1 MPDPRT
7 EGRATLSFLTFFP
20 TPWFFLNFLK
30 KILNSRTCTPL
41 CRILCSTNLSYS
53 DFLYIYRTGRPES
66 SHPGGELRSP
76 RNSTIRQ
83 TESLNHRQTTPIT
96 TKSYQNDP
104 QSILDHPNNTYQK
117 DKNTTQKRFF
127 NAQIAPSKLHP
138 NVFSLDLPSKS
149 TPKMTQNTS
158 NRPQNRAPTS
168 LSKSRT
174 APRHDDFFRRK

>member
-1 MPDPRT
+1 MW
-7 EGRATLSFLTFFP
+7 EM
-20 TPWFFLNFLK
+20 
-30 KILNSRTCTPL
+30 CQ
-41 CRILCSTNLSYS
+41 
-53 DFLYIYRTGRPES
+53 IYRTGRPES

-117 DKNTTQKRFF
+117 DKNTTQKRLF

-138 NVFSLDLPSKS
+138 NVISLDLPSKS
-149 TPKMTQNTS
+149 TPKMTQNNS
-158 NRPQNRAPTS
+158 NRPQNRAPTP

-174 APRHDDFFRRK
+174 APRHDDFFLKKIKNIIFRPPFFTKKITIFRRFCLDF